1 MLEYLEPFKWVQT
14 NDEYWIELFMLEY
27 LEPFKWVQTND

>member
-14 NDEYWIELFMLEY
+14 NELILNRTIPVRIFG
-27 LEPFKWVQTND
+27 TI